1 MRSSWIV
8 VGLMVAGL
16 VLAGGAQAL
25 PADKHLTIEA
35 DDGDSCASDQKIDC
49 FRVTN
54 GSLDAF
60 VQGMRVH
67 VMLENVGDNPHN
79 IYVTTSD
86 QADGNNVDTP
96 ADAAINNSDTIDPG
110 QSTNLTFTVP
120 EDASGLYFWCDVGG
134 HETLGMWL
142 EASVEE
148 APEAGNGTE
157 EADGGNDSSMSDGA
171 GDGEDDGNMI
181 PAPGLAV
188 VALASA
194 LAAATRRRRAS

>member
-8 VGLMVAGL
+8 AGLAIAAL

-25 PADKHLTIEA
+25 PADKHVTLEA
-35 DDGDSCASDQKIDC
+35 DDGDGCASDQKVDC

-54 GSLDAF
+54 GSLDGF

-79 IYVTTSD
+79 VYVTTSD
-86 QADGNNVDTP
+86 EADENNVDTP

-110 QSTNLTFTVP
+110 ESTNLTFTVP
-120 EDASGLYFWCDVGG
+120 GDASGLYFWCDVDG

-142 EASVEE
+142 DASVSSAPADDEDGTDGE
-148 APEAGNGTE
+148 ANESGSNT
-157 EADGGNDSSMSDGA
+157 SD
-171 GDGEDDGNMI
+171 GDGEDDGNPI
-181 PAPGLAV
+181 PAPGLAILG
-188 VALASA
+188 LAGA
-194 LAAATRRRRAS
+194 LAAAMRRPRPS

>member
-8 VGLMVAGL
+8 VGLVVAGL

-25 PADKHLTIEA
+25 PADKHLTLEA
-35 DDGDSCASDQKIDC
+35 DDGESCTSDQKVDC

-54 GSLDAF
+54 GSLDGF

-79 IYVTTSD
+79 LYVTTSD

-96 ADAAINNSDTIDPG
+96 ADAAINNSDTLDPG

-120 EDASGLYFWCDVGG
+120 EDASGLYFWCDIDG

-142 EASVEE
+142 NASVEE
-148 APEAGNGTE
+148 AQAQ
-157 EADGGNDSSMSDGA
+157 GGNDTNASTGTDGTNASD
-171 GDGEDDGNMI
+171 DDMEDDGNTI

-188 VALASA
+188 VGLAGA
-194 LAAATRRRRAS
+194 LAAATRRRRPS

>member
-25 PADKHLTIEA
+25 PADKHVTLEA
-35 DDGDSCASDQKIDC
+35 DDGQSCTSDQKVDC

-54 GSLDAF
+54 GSLDGF

-79 IYVTTSD
+79 AYVTTSSE
-86 QADGNNVDTP
+86 ADSNHADTP

-142 EASVEE
+142 ESSVEE
-148 APEAGNGTE
+148 APAQDGNDTGEPTGNGTN
-157 EADGGNDSSMSDGA
+157 ASDDGG
-171 GDGEDDGNMI
+171 DGNMI
-181 PAPGLAV
+181 PAPGLAIV
-188 VALASA
+188 GLAA
-194 LAAATRRRRAS
+194 AIVAATRRRRPS